1 MQMTLLCIRE
11 VLILY
16 SRPLA
21 HWCFHRCL
29 GHEQC
34 TLTLSNLKHLE
45 SKMTMPLE
53 KWFHY
58 MERKP
63 AKPINSS
70 EMAEKV

>member
-1 MQMTLLCIRE
+1 MQMTLLCIKE
-11 VLILY
+11 ALIFW
-16 SRPLA
+16 SRSLA
-21 HWCFHRCL
+21 HWGFHRCL

-45 SKMTMPLE
+45 SEMTGALE

-70 EMAEKV
+70 ETAGKV